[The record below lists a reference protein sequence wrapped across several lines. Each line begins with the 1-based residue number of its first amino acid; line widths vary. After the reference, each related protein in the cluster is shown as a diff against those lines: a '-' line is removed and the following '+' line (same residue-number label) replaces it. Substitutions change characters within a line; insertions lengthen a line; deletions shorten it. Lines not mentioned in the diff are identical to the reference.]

1 MGNTI
6 TRHIYSNFKQDSTV
20 RELEKTVR
28 SACNKIEIK
37 LICNIKKISMK
48 NRVFQGTND
57 NSANILMEGIYFKF
71 PSQYFFK
78 YVTKKNVEYNRVLTE
93 IYDDDLR
100 NYVAVLNE
108 ISRLPPFF

>member
-1 MGNTI
+1 
-6 TRHIYSNFKQDSTV
+6 
-20 RELEKTVR
+20 
-28 SACNKIEIK
+28 
-37 LICNIKKISMK
+37 
-48 NRVFQGTND
+48 
-57 NSANILMEGIYFKF
+57 MEGIYFKF

-100 NYVAVLNE
+100 KYVAVLNE